1 MNKNKK
7 INKEKTLALVLAGGL
22 VTSTLNVV
30 NTSADMIQ
38 DVNLVE
44 SVSTSNESVI
54 PNQTLNF
61 DKSKP
66 SDITITGVKFNSKNL
81 NSISITDENGKPQNI
96 ELSNVKKDE
105 SNGTI
110 TIPSNVISNLNLTVG
125 VHAISVHFSDGS
137 ATIGAVSVN
146 VIDSNSAVNPP
157 KDDNTIVVP
166 PVTPPSDDKN
176 DKEDTITKKPTIE
189 YQKLTFDMNN
199 KQDLVVSNVNFDNT
213 KLEYIYING
222 KEISATELKIENDKI
237 IIPSNVISNVISVE
251 GNYTISFKFSEGSSL
266 INAVDIE
273 VKDKNVIVP
282 PVTPPSGDTVTPPS
296 DDTVTPPSDDTVTPP
311 SGDTVTP
318 PSDDTVTPPSDD
330 TVTPPSD
337 DTVTPP
343 SDDTVTPPSIDK
355 ENTIV
360 IDKNNLKSI
369 EIPNFIP
376 SGSNVKFVTING
388 KKLPVKYMNIRTASN
403 EEITPAV
410 YVYGDKLVIPVEVLK
425 YVGIDVDKYDIEATL
440 EDGTTVS
447 KSIQLEVINSS
458 NKEDDKITEKPSDNN
473 QITNKPSNKPSNN
486 EIANGNANKNDSI
499 KLENSSN
506 NKLPNTGAAVSSG
519 LIGSLSTLIGAV
531 LLRKKK

>member
-1 MNKNKK
+1 MNKKKK

-66 SDITITGVKFNSKNL
+66 SDITITGFKFNIKNV

-296 DDTVTPPSDDTVTPP
+296 DDTVTPPS
-311 SGDTVTP
+311 
-318 PSDDTVTPPSDD
+318 
-330 TVTPPSD
+330 
-337 DTVTPP
+337 
-343 SDDTVTPPSIDK
+343 IDK

>member
-66 SDITITGVKFNSKNL
+66 SDITITGFKFNSKNL

-125 VHAISVHFSDGS
+125 VHAISLHFSDDS

-146 VIDSNSAVNPP
+146 VIDSNSPVNPP

-166 PVTPPSDDKN
+166 PVTPPSDD
-176 DKEDTITKKPTIE
+176 
-189 YQKLTFDMNN
+189 
-199 KQDLVVSNVNFDNT
+199 
-213 KLEYIYING
+213 
-222 KEISATELKIENDKI
+222 
-237 IIPSNVISNVISVE
+237 
-251 GNYTISFKFSEGSSL
+251 
-266 INAVDIE
+266 
-273 VKDKNVIVP
+273 
-282 PVTPPSGDTVTPPS
+282 
-296 DDTVTPPSDDTVTPP
+296 TVTPP
-311 SGDTVTP
+311 SG
-318 PSDDTVTPPSDD
+318 
-330 TVTPPSD
+330 
-337 DTVTPP
+337 
-343 SDDTVTPPSIDK
+343 DTVTPPSIDK

-447 KSIQLEVINSS
+447 KSIQLQVINSS
-458 NKEDDKITEKPSDNN
+458 NKEDDKVTEKPSDNN

>member
-237 IIPSNVISNVISVE
+237 IIPSNVISNVISVK

-282 PVTPPSGDTVTPPS
+282 PVTPPSG
-296 DDTVTPPSDDTVTPP
+296 
-311 SGDTVTP
+311 
-318 PSDDTVTPPSDD
+318 
-330 TVTPPSD
+330 
-337 DTVTPP
+337 
-343 SDDTVTPPSIDK
+343 DTVTPPSIDK

>member
-66 SDITITGVKFNSKNL
+66 SDITITGVKFNSKDL

-125 VHAISVHFSDGS
+125 VHAISLHFSDGS

-213 KLEYIYING
+213 KLKYIYING

-282 PVTPPSGDTVTPPS
+282 PVTPPSG
-296 DDTVTPPSDDTVTPP
+296 
-311 SGDTVTP
+311 
-318 PSDDTVTPPSDD
+318 
-330 TVTPPSD
+330 

>member
-296 DDTVTPPSDDTVTPP
+296 DDTVTPPS
-311 SGDTVTP
+311 
-318 PSDDTVTPPSDD
+318 
-330 TVTPPSD
+330 
-337 DTVTPP
+337 
-343 SDDTVTPPSIDK
+343 IDK

-376 SGSNVKFVTING
+376 SGSNVKFVTINS

-473 QITNKPSNKPSNN
+473 QIINKPSNKPSNN

>member
-44 SVSTSNESVI
+44 SVSTSTESVI

-66 SDITITGVKFNSKNL
+66 SDITITGVKFNSKDL
-81 NSISITDENGKPQNI
+81 KSISITDENGKPQNI

-282 PVTPPSGDTVTPPS
+282 PVTPPS
-296 DDTVTPPSDDTVTPP
+296 
-311 SGDTVTP
+311 
-318 PSDDTVTPPSDD
+318 
-330 TVTPPSD
+330 
-337 DTVTPP
+337 
-343 SDDTVTPPSIDK
+343 DDTVTPPSIDK

>member
-125 VHAISVHFSDGS
+125 VHAISLHFSDDS

-213 KLEYIYING
+213 KLKYIYING

-296 DDTVTPPSDDTVTPP
+296 
-311 SGDTVTP
+311 G
-318 PSDDTVTPPSDD
+318 
-330 TVTPPSD
+330 
-337 DTVTPP
+337 
-343 SDDTVTPPSIDK
+343 DTVTPPSIDK

-458 NKEDDKITEKPSDNN
+458 NKEDDKVTEKPSDNN

>member
-66 SDITITGVKFNSKNL
+66 SDITITGIKFNSKNL

-189 YQKLTFDMNN
+189 YQKLIFDMNN
-199 KQDLVVSNVNFDNT
+199 KQNLVVSNVNFDNT

-282 PVTPPSGDTVTPPS
+282 PVTPPSG
-296 DDTVTPPSDDTVTPP
+296 
-311 SGDTVTP
+311 
-318 PSDDTVTPPSDD
+318 
-330 TVTPPSD
+330 

-458 NKEDDKITEKPSDNN
+458 NKEDDKVTEKPSDNN

>member
-7 INKEKTLALVLAGGL
+7 INKEKSLALVLAGGL

-166 PVTPPSDDKN
+166 PVTPPSDDK
-176 DKEDTITKKPTIE
+176 EDTITKKPTIE

-282 PVTPPSGDTVTPPS
+282 PVTPPSG
-296 DDTVTPPSDDTVTPP
+296 
-311 SGDTVTP
+311 
-318 PSDDTVTPPSDD
+318 D

>member
-110 TIPSNVISNLNLTVG
+110 TLPSNVISNLTVG
-125 VHAISVHFSDGS
+125 VHAISLHFSDGS

-296 DDTVTPPSDDTVTPP
+296 DDTVTPPS
-311 SGDTVTP
+311 
-318 PSDDTVTPPSDD
+318 
-330 TVTPPSD
+330 
-337 DTVTPP
+337 
-343 SDDTVTPPSIDK
+343 IDK

-458 NKEDDKITEKPSDNN
+458 NKEDDKVTEKPSDNN

>member
-61 DKSKP
+61 DKIKP

-296 DDTVTPPSDDTVTPP
+296 DDTVTPPS
-311 SGDTVTP
+311 
-318 PSDDTVTPPSDD
+318 
-330 TVTPPSD
+330 
-337 DTVTPP
+337 
-343 SDDTVTPPSIDK
+343 IDK

>member
-7 INKEKTLALVLAGGL
+7 INKEKSLALVLAGGL

-296 DDTVTPPSDDTVTPP
+296 
-311 SGDTVTP
+311 
-318 PSDDTVTPPSDD
+318 
-330 TVTPPSD
+330 
-337 DTVTPP
+337 
-343 SDDTVTPPSIDK
+343 IDK

-458 NKEDDKITEKPSDNN
+458 NKEDDKVTEKPSDNN

>member
-66 SDITITGVKFNSKNL
+66 SDITITGIKFNSKNL

-166 PVTPPSDDKN
+166 PVTPPS
-176 DKEDTITKKPTIE
+176 
-189 YQKLTFDMNN
+189 
-199 KQDLVVSNVNFDNT
+199 
-213 KLEYIYING
+213 G
-222 KEISATELKIENDKI
+222 
-237 IIPSNVISNVISVE
+237 
-251 GNYTISFKFSEGSSL
+251 
-266 INAVDIE
+266 
-273 VKDKNVIVP
+273 
-282 PVTPPSGDTVTPPS
+282 
-296 DDTVTPPSDDTVTPP
+296 
-311 SGDTVTP
+311 
-318 PSDDTVTPPSDD
+318 D

>member
-81 NSISITDENGKPQNI
+81 KSISITDENGQPQNI

-105 SNGTI
+105 SNETI
-110 TIPSNVISNLNLTVG
+110 TIPSNVVSNLNLTVG

-176 DKEDTITKKPTIE
+176 DKEDTITKKPTIK

-296 DDTVTPPSDDTVTPP
+296 
-311 SGDTVTP
+311 G
-318 PSDDTVTPPSDD
+318 
-330 TVTPPSD
+330 
-337 DTVTPP
+337 
-343 SDDTVTPPSIDK
+343 DTVTPPSIDK

-486 EIANGNANKNDSI
+486 EIANGNANKNDST

>member
-273 VKDKNVIVP
+273 VKDKNVILLDDMIDTAGTICNAANALKEFGAKEVYACCTHA
-282 PVTPPSGDTVTPPS
+282 VLSGPAIERIEASAISELIVLDTIQLPEEKK
-296 DDTVTPPSDDTVTPP
+296 
-311 SGDTVTP
+311 
-318 PSDDTVTPPSDD
+318 
-330 TVTPPSD
+330 
-337 DTVTPP
+337 
-343 SDDTVTPPSIDK
+343 IDK
-355 ENTIV
+355 IQVKTVAHLFGDAIKKIFANE
-360 IDKNNLKSI
+360 SI
-369 EIPNFIP
+369 
-376 SGSNVKFVTING
+376 S
-388 KKLPVKYMNIRTASN
+388 
-403 EEITPAV
+403 
-410 YVYGDKLVIPVEVLK
+410 
-425 YVGIDVDKYDIEATL
+425 
-440 EDGTTVS
+440 
-447 KSIQLEVINSS
+447 QLF
-458 NKEDDKITEKPSDNN
+458 
-473 QITNKPSNKPSNN
+473 
-486 EIANGNANKNDSI
+486 
-499 KLENSSN
+499 
-506 NKLPNTGAAVSSG
+506 
-519 LIGSLSTLIGAV
+519 
-531 LLRKKK
+531 

>member
-7 INKEKTLALVLAGGL
+7 INKEKTLALFLAGGL

-66 SDITITGVKFNSKNL
+66 SDITITGFKFNSKNL

-125 VHAISVHFSDGS
+125 VHAISLHFSDGS
-137 ATIGAVSVN
+137 ATIGAVLVN
-146 VIDSNSAVNPP
+146 VIDSNSPVNPP

-176 DKEDTITKKPTIE
+176 DKEDTITKKPTIK

-282 PVTPPSGDTVTPPS
+282 PVTPPSG
-296 DDTVTPPSDDTVTPP
+296 
-311 SGDTVTP
+311 
-318 PSDDTVTPPSDD
+318 
-330 TVTPPSD
+330 
-337 DTVTPP
+337 
-343 SDDTVTPPSIDK
+343 DTVTPPSIDK

-458 NKEDDKITEKPSDNN
+458 NKEDDKVTEKPSDNN

>member
-176 DKEDTITKKPTIE
+176 DKEDTITKKPTIK

-199 KQDLVVSNVNFDNT
+199 KQNLVVSNVNFDNT

-282 PVTPPSGDTVTPPS
+282 PVTPPSG
-296 DDTVTPPSDDTVTPP
+296 
-311 SGDTVTP
+311 
-318 PSDDTVTPPSDD
+318 
-330 TVTPPSD
+330 

-458 NKEDDKITEKPSDNN
+458 NKEDDKVTEKPSDNN

>member
-110 TIPSNVISNLNLTVG
+110 TIPSIVISNLNLTG
-125 VHAISVHFSDGS
+125 GGHAISVHFSDGS

-282 PVTPPSGDTVTPPS
+282 PVTPPSG
-296 DDTVTPPSDDTVTPP
+296 
-311 SGDTVTP
+311 
-318 PSDDTVTPPSDD
+318 
-330 TVTPPSD
+330 

>member
-7 INKEKTLALVLAGGL
+7 NNKEKTLALVLAGGL

-66 SDITITGVKFNSKNL
+66 SDITITGVKFNSKDL

-146 VIDSNSAVNPP
+146 VIDSNSPVNPP

-296 DDTVTPPSDDTVTPP
+296 
-311 SGDTVTP
+311 
-318 PSDDTVTPPSDD
+318 
-330 TVTPPSD
+330 
-337 DTVTPP
+337 
-343 SDDTVTPPSIDK
+343 IDK

-447 KSIQLEVINSS
+447 KSIQLQVINSS
-458 NKEDDKITEKPSDNN
+458 NKEDDKVTEKPSDNN

-486 EIANGNANKNDSI
+486 EIANGNANKNNSI

>member
-96 ELSNVKKDE
+96 ELRNDKKDE

-166 PVTPPSDDKN
+166 PVTPPS
-176 DKEDTITKKPTIE
+176 
-189 YQKLTFDMNN
+189 
-199 KQDLVVSNVNFDNT
+199 
-213 KLEYIYING
+213 G
-222 KEISATELKIENDKI
+222 
-237 IIPSNVISNVISVE
+237 
-251 GNYTISFKFSEGSSL
+251 
-266 INAVDIE
+266 
-273 VKDKNVIVP
+273 
-282 PVTPPSGDTVTPPS
+282 
-296 DDTVTPPSDDTVTPP
+296 
-311 SGDTVTP
+311 
-318 PSDDTVTPPSDD
+318 D

>member
-66 SDITITGVKFNSKNL
+66 SDITITGIKFNSKNL

-166 PVTPPSDDKN
+166 PVTPPSEDKN

-282 PVTPPSGDTVTPPS
+282 PVTPPSG
-296 DDTVTPPSDDTVTPP
+296 
-311 SGDTVTP
+311 
-318 PSDDTVTPPSDD
+318 
-330 TVTPPSD
+330 

>member
-125 VHAISVHFSDGS
+125 VHAISLHFSDGS
-137 ATIGAVSVN
+137 ATIGAVLVN

-176 DKEDTITKKPTIE
+176 DKEDTITKKPTIK

-282 PVTPPSGDTVTPPS
+282 PVTPPSG
-296 DDTVTPPSDDTVTPP
+296 
-311 SGDTVTP
+311 
-318 PSDDTVTPPSDD
+318 
-330 TVTPPSD
+330 

-458 NKEDDKITEKPSDNN
+458 NKEDDKITENPSDNN

>member
-7 INKEKTLALVLAGGL
+7 INKEKSLALVLAGGL

-66 SDITITGVKFNSKNL
+66 SDITITGIKFNSKNL

-176 DKEDTITKKPTIE
+176 DKEDTITKKPTIK

-213 KLEYIYING
+213 KLKYIYING

-282 PVTPPSGDTVTPPS
+282 PVTPPSG
-296 DDTVTPPSDDTVTPP
+296 
-311 SGDTVTP
+311 
-318 PSDDTVTPPSDD
+318 
-330 TVTPPSD
+330 
-337 DTVTPP
+337 
-343 SDDTVTPPSIDK
+343 DTVTPPSIDK

-447 KSIQLEVINSS
+447 KSIQLQVINSS
-458 NKEDDKITEKPSDNN
+458 NKEDDKVTEKPSDNN

>member
-125 VHAISVHFSDGS
+125 VHAISLHFSDGS

-282 PVTPPSGDTVTPPS
+282 PVTPPS
-296 DDTVTPPSDDTVTPP
+296 DDTVTPP
-311 SGDTVTP
+311 SG
-318 PSDDTVTPPSDD
+318 
-330 TVTPPSD
+330 
-337 DTVTPP
+337 
-343 SDDTVTPPSIDK
+343 DTVTPPSIDK

-458 NKEDDKITEKPSDNN
+458 NKEDDKVTEKPSDNN

>member
-213 KLEYIYING
+213 KLKYIYING

-282 PVTPPSGDTVTPPS
+282 PVTPPSG
-296 DDTVTPPSDDTVTPP
+296 
-311 SGDTVTP
+311 
-318 PSDDTVTPPSDD
+318 
-330 TVTPPSD
+330 

-447 KSIQLEVINSS
+447 KSIQLQVINSS
-458 NKEDDKITEKPSDNN
+458 NKEDDKVTEKPSDNN

>member
-66 SDITITGVKFNSKNL
+66 SDITITGIKFNSKNL

-296 DDTVTPPSDDTVTPP
+296 DDTVTPPS
-311 SGDTVTP
+311 
-318 PSDDTVTPPSDD
+318 
-330 TVTPPSD
+330 
-337 DTVTPP
+337 
-343 SDDTVTPPSIDK
+343 IDK

-376 SGSNVKFVTING
+376 IGSNVKFVTING

-473 QITNKPSNKPSNN
+473 QITNKPSNN

>member
-213 KLEYIYING
+213 KLKYIYING

-282 PVTPPSGDTVTPPS
+282 PVTPPSG
-296 DDTVTPPSDDTVTPP
+296 
-311 SGDTVTP
+311 
-318 PSDDTVTPPSDD
+318 
-330 TVTPPSD
+330 

>member
-44 SVSTSNESVI
+44 SVSTSTESVI

-296 DDTVTPPSDDTVTPP
+296 DDTVTPPS
-311 SGDTVTP
+311 
-318 PSDDTVTPPSDD
+318 
-330 TVTPPSD
+330 
-337 DTVTPP
+337 
-343 SDDTVTPPSIDK
+343 IDK

-486 EIANGNANKNDSI
+486 EIANGNANKNNSI

>member
-296 DDTVTPPSDDTVTPP
+296 
-311 SGDTVTP
+311 G
-318 PSDDTVTPPSDD
+318 
-330 TVTPPSD
+330 
-337 DTVTPP
+337 
-343 SDDTVTPPSIDK
+343 DTVTPPSIDK

-447 KSIQLEVINSS
+447 KSIQLQVINSS
-458 NKEDDKITEKPSDNN
+458 NKEDDKVTEKPSDNN

>member
-61 DKSKP
+61 DKSNP
-66 SDITITGVKFNSKNL
+66 SDITITGVKFNSKDL
-81 NSISITDENGKPQNI
+81 KSISITNEKGEPINFKLNEI
-96 ELSNVKKDE
+96 NVDKD
-105 SNGTI
+105 SATI
-110 TIPSNVISNLNLTVG
+110 TIPSNVVSNLNLTVG

-296 DDTVTPPSDDTVTPP
+296 
-311 SGDTVTP
+311 
-318 PSDDTVTPPSDD
+318 
-330 TVTPPSD
+330 
-337 DTVTPP
+337 
-343 SDDTVTPPSIDK
+343 IDK

-360 IDKNNLKSI
+360 IDKNNLKNI

-376 SGSNVKFVTING
+376 VGSKVKFVTING

-458 NKEDDKITEKPSDNN
+458 NKEDDKITENPSDNN

-486 EIANGNANKNDSI
+486 EIANGNANKNDST

-519 LIGSLSTLIGAV
+519 LIGSFSTLIGAV

>member
-66 SDITITGVKFNSKNL
+66 SDITITGVKFNSKDL
-81 NSISITDENGKPQNI
+81 NSISITNENGKPQNI

-125 VHAISVHFSDGS
+125 VHAISLHFSDGS

-296 DDTVTPPSDDTVTPP
+296 
-311 SGDTVTP
+311 
-318 PSDDTVTPPSDD
+318 
-330 TVTPPSD
+330 
-337 DTVTPP
+337 
-343 SDDTVTPPSIDK
+343 IDK

-458 NKEDDKITEKPSDNN
+458 NKEDDKVTEKPSDNN

>member
-296 DDTVTPPSDDTVTPP
+296 DDTVTPPS
-311 SGDTVTP
+311 
-318 PSDDTVTPPSDD
+318 
-330 TVTPPSD
+330 
-337 DTVTPP
+337 
-343 SDDTVTPPSIDK
+343 IDK

-458 NKEDDKITEKPSDNN
+458 NKEDDKVTEKPSDNN

-506 NKLPNTGAAVSSG
+506 TKLPNTGAAVSSG

>member
-1 MNKNKK
+1 M
-7 INKEKTLALVLAGGL
+7 E
-22 VTSTLNVV
+22 
-30 NTSADMIQ
+30 
-38 DVNLVE
+38 
-44 SVSTSNESVI
+44 
-54 PNQTLNF
+54 
-61 DKSKP
+61 
-66 SDITITGVKFNSKNL
+66 
-81 NSISITDENGKPQNI
+81 
-96 ELSNVKKDE
+96 
-105 SNGTI
+105 
-110 TIPSNVISNLNLTVG
+110 
-125 VHAISVHFSDGS
+125 
-137 ATIGAVSVN
+137 
-146 VIDSNSAVNPP
+146 
-157 KDDNTIVVP
+157 
-166 PVTPPSDDKN
+166 
-176 DKEDTITKKPTIE
+176 
-189 YQKLTFDMNN
+189 
-199 KQDLVVSNVNFDNT
+199 
-213 KLEYIYING
+213 
-222 KEISATELKIENDKI
+222 KI
-237 IIPSNVISNVISVE
+237 IINGGHNRLVGTVKIE
-251 GNYTISFKFSEGSSL
+251 GAKNAVLPLLAATVLASEGVTIL
-266 INAVDIE
+266 
-273 VKDKNVIVP
+273 KNV
-282 PVTPPSGDTVTPPS
+282 PVLSDVFTMNNVVRGLNAKVTFNEE
-296 DDTVTPPSDDTVTPP
+296 
-311 SGDTVTP
+311 
-318 PSDDTVTPPSDD
+318 
-330 TVTPPSD
+330 
-337 DTVTPP
+337 
-343 SDDTVTPPSIDK
+343 

-458 NKEDDKITEKPSDNN
+458 NKEDDKVTEKPSDNN

>member
-66 SDITITGVKFNSKNL
+66 SDITITGFKFNSKNL

-125 VHAISVHFSDGS
+125 VHAISLHFSDGS

-146 VIDSNSAVNPP
+146 VIDSNSPVNPP

-176 DKEDTITKKPTIE
+176 DKEDTITKKPTIK

-213 KLEYIYING
+213 KLKYIYING

-282 PVTPPSGDTVTPPS
+282 PVTPPSG
-296 DDTVTPPSDDTVTPP
+296 
-311 SGDTVTP
+311 
-318 PSDDTVTPPSDD
+318 
-330 TVTPPSD
+330 
-337 DTVTPP
+337 
-343 SDDTVTPPSIDK
+343 DTVTPPSIDK

-458 NKEDDKITEKPSDNN
+458 NKEDDKVTEKPSDNN

>member
-125 VHAISVHFSDGS
+125 VHAISLHFSDGS

-282 PVTPPSGDTVTPPS
+282 PVTPPS
-296 DDTVTPPSDDTVTPP
+296 
-311 SGDTVTP
+311 
-318 PSDDTVTPPSDD
+318 
-330 TVTPPSD
+330 
-337 DTVTPP
+337 
-343 SDDTVTPPSIDK
+343 DDTVTPPSIDK

-458 NKEDDKITEKPSDNN
+458 NKEDDKVTEKPSDNN

>member
-44 SVSTSNESVI
+44 SVSTSTESVI

-66 SDITITGVKFNSKNL
+66 SDITITGVKFNSKDL
-81 NSISITDENGKPQNI
+81 KSISITNEKGEPINFKLNEI
-96 ELSNVKKDE
+96 NVDKD
-105 SNGTI
+105 SATI
-110 TIPSNVISNLNLTVG
+110 TIPSNVVSNLNLTVG

-251 GNYTISFKFSEGSSL
+251 GNYTISFKFSEGISL

-282 PVTPPSGDTVTPPS
+282 PVTPPSG
-296 DDTVTPPSDDTVTPP
+296 
-311 SGDTVTP
+311 
-318 PSDDTVTPPSDD
+318 
-330 TVTPPSD
+330 
-337 DTVTPP
+337 
-343 SDDTVTPPSIDK
+343 DTVTPPSIDK

-458 NKEDDKITEKPSDNN
+458 NKEDDKVTEKPSDNN

>member
-54 PNQTLNF
+54 PNQTL
-61 DKSKP
+61 KGGESKP
-66 SDITITGVKFNSKNL
+66 SDITITGVKFNSKDL
-81 NSISITDENGKPQNI
+81 KSISITNEKGEPINFKLNEI
-96 ELSNVKKDE
+96 NVDKD
-105 SNGTI
+105 SATI
-110 TIPSNVISNLNLTVG
+110 TIPSNVVSNLNLTVG
-125 VHAISVHFSDGS
+125 VHAISLHFSDDS

-166 PVTPPSDDKN
+166 PVTPPLDDKN

-222 KEISATELKIENDKI
+222 KEISAKELKIENDKI
-237 IIPSNVISNVISVE
+237 IIPSNVISNVISVK

-282 PVTPPSGDTVTPPS
+282 P
-296 DDTVTPPSDDTVTPP
+296 
-311 SGDTVTP
+311 
-318 PSDDTVTPPSDD
+318 
-330 TVTPPSD
+330 
-337 DTVTPP
+337 VTPP

-447 KSIQLEVINSS
+447 KSIQLQVINSS
-458 NKEDDKITEKPSDNN
+458 NKEDDKVTEKPSDNN

>member
-176 DKEDTITKKPTIE
+176 DKEDTITKKPTIK

-282 PVTPPSGDTVTPPS
+282 PVTPPSN
-296 DDTVTPPSDDTVTPP
+296 DTVTPP
-311 SGDTVTP
+311 SG
-318 PSDDTVTPPSDD
+318 
-330 TVTPPSD
+330 
-337 DTVTPP
+337 
-343 SDDTVTPPSIDK
+343 DTVTPPSIDK

-388 KKLPVKYMNIRTASN
+388 KKLPVKYMNIRAASD

>member
-110 TIPSNVISNLNLTVG
+110 TIPSNVVSNLNLTVG
-125 VHAISVHFSDGS
+125 VHAISLHFSDDS

-296 DDTVTPPSDDTVTPP
+296 DDTVTPPS
-311 SGDTVTP
+311 
-318 PSDDTVTPPSDD
+318 
-330 TVTPPSD
+330 
-337 DTVTPP
+337 
-343 SDDTVTPPSIDK
+343 IDK

-473 QITNKPSNKPSNN
+473 QITNKPSNN